1 MYAVIRTGGKQYKVT
16 TGDVIKVEKETDNT
30 YVLNTSSKVFHNSKC
45 DSIGKMSEKNKKEY
59 TGKREEI
66 LKMGYKAC
74 GICRP

>member
-1 MYAVIRTGGKQYKVT
+1 MVVSDGKNIEVKT
-16 TGDVIKVEKETDNT
+16 EKNDVIKVEKETDNT
-30 YVLNTSSKVFHNSKC
+30 YVLNTSSKVFHDKTC
-45 DSIGKMSEKNKKEY
+45 DSVGKMSEKNKKEY